1 MEKESRL
8 IRTAFLLS
16 LFTIFYNLAEGMV
29 SVFFGLEGE
38 TLALLGFGIDS
49 FVEVISGLGIAHL
62 VWRMKYREVEHRD
75 RFERT
80 ALRITGFSF
89 CLLATGLLA
98 GSGINL
104 YTGAVPETTLAGVIV
119 ASVSILTMWL
129 LVRAKMKVGL
139 KLRSDAIVADAGCTR
154 TCFYLSL
161 ILLFSSLMYEVL
173 HIGYFDIL
181 GSLGIAWFAYR
192 EGREYFEKARSKTL
206 SCNCNRDK
214 TCY

>member
-1 MEKESRL
+1 MDRETRL

-29 SVFFGLEGE
+29 SVFFGLEDE

-62 VWRMKYREVEHRD
+62 VWRMKYREVEQRD

-89 CLLATGLLA
+89 FLLAGGLLA
-98 GSGINL
+98 GSGLKL
-104 YTGAVPETTLAGVIV
+104 YTGAVPQTTLPGVIV
-119 ASVSILTMWL
+119 ASVSILTMWFL
-129 LVRAKMKVGL
+129 MTAKLKVGL
-139 KLRSDAIVADAGCTR
+139 RLRSDAIVADAGCTR

-161 ILLFSSLMYEVL
+161 ILLVSSLLYEIL

-181 GSLGIAWFAYR
+181 GSLGIAWFAWR
-192 EGREYFEKARSKTL
+192 EGTESFEKARSKTL

-214 TCY
+214 TC

>member
-1 MEKESRL
+1 MENDTRL

-16 LFTIFYNLAEGMV
+16 LFTIFYNLAEGMF
-29 SVFFGLEGE
+29 SVFFGLEDE
-38 TLALLGFGIDS
+38 SLALLGFGIDS

-62 VWRMKYREVEHRD
+62 VWRMKYREVAQRD

-89 CLLATGLLA
+89 YLLAGGLLA

-104 YTGAVPETTLAGVIV
+104 YTGAVPQTTLPGVIV
-119 ASVSILTMWL
+119 SSVSILTMWFL
-129 LVRAKMKVGL
+129 MTAKLKVGL
-139 KLRSDAIVADAGCTR
+139 KLRSDAIVADARCTR

-161 ILLFSSLMYEVL
+161 ILLFSSLLYEIL

-181 GSLGIAWFAYR
+181 GSLGIAWFAWR
-192 EGREYFEKARSKTL
+192 EGRESFEKARSKTL
-206 SCNCNRDK
+206 SC
-214 TCY
+214 

>member
-16 LFTIFYNLAEGMV
+16 LFTICYNLAEGMV
-29 SVFFGLEGE
+29 SVFFGLEDE

-62 VWRMKYREVEHRD
+62 VWRMKYREVEQRD
-75 RFERT
+75 RFEHT

-89 CLLATGLLA
+89 YLLAGGLLA

-104 YTGAVPETTLAGVIV
+104 YTGAVPQTTLPGIIV
-119 ASVSILTMWL
+119 ASVSILTMWFL
-129 LVRAKMKVGL
+129 MTAKLKVGL

-161 ILLFSSLMYEVL
+161 ILLVSSLLYEIL

-181 GSLGIAWFAYR
+181 GSLGIAWFAWR
-192 EGREYFEKARSKTL
+192 EGRESFEKARSKTL
-206 SCNCNRDK
+206 SCN
-214 TCY
+214 